1 MSTWDGINRRAISG
15 DHDILVEMHAIVK
28 SNSERMKKHEDILYG
43 NGKPGLNGIPKI
55 LEDHARMDIWIAG
68 IFITI
73 QLAILGKLLL
83 K

>member
-1 MSTWDGINRRAISG
+1 MSAWDGIDRRAKSS
-15 DHDILVEMHAIVK
+15 DHDILVEMHSIVK
-28 SNSERMKKHEDILYG
+28 SNLDKMKKHDETLYG

-55 LEDHARMDIWIAG
+55 LEDHAKTDLWVAG
-68 IFITI
+68 VFITI